1 MSNEIGPRQT
11 ARGMRVTQV
20 PGLLPEAE
28 KAYLVA
34 VVDTLRQSLGEGLT
48 GVYLFGSAGYG
59 AYEPG
64 RSDLDVQVVTA
75 EPLGV
80 TEKQELVRRLSH
92 RVLPC
97 PARQLEFV
105 CYARDAVDPASRH
118 PRFELNFNTG
128 RAIADH
134 LTLDPAAE

>member
-1 MSNEIGPRQT
+1 MSNEIGPRRT
-11 ARGMRVTQV
+11 ARGIRVARV
-20 PGLLPEAE
+20 PRILPEAE
-28 KAYLVA
+28 AAYLAA
-34 VVDTLRQSLGEGLT
+34 VVDTLRQNLERRLT

-80 TEKQELVRRLSH
+80 TEKQELARRLSH

-105 CYARDAVDPASRH
+105 CYA
-118 PRFELNFNTG
+118 
-128 RAIADH
+128 
-134 LTLDPAAE
+134 